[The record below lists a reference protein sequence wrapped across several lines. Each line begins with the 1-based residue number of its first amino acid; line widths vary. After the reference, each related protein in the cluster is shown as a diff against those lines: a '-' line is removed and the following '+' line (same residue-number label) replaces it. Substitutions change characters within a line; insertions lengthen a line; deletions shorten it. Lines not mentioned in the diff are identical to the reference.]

1 MVILEVPCNI
11 ESGFGVPNGGG
22 KLETDKFRVV
32 FNPSNRQNIGHRSAG
47 FSEVLPGNPAGAGEQ
62 ASRDKSE
69 WQLQVKAG

>member
-32 FNPSNRQNIGHRSAG
+32 FNPSNRQYIGHRSAG
-47 FSEVLPGNPAGAGEQ
+47 FSEVLPGQILLVPGNKRRAIRVSG
-62 ASRDKSE
+62 SCR
-69 WQLQVKAG
+69 